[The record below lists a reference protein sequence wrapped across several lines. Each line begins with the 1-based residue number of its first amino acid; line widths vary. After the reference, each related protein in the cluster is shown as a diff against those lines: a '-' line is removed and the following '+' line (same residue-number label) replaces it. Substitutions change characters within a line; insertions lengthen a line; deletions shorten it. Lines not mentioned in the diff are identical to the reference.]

1 MKVKNLYIGKIETII
16 EIRRVPIRHD
26 VIKFNEDDKVI
37 SIIDRKFDTFV
48 CGYTLVRMKNDKS
61 KMIDLM
67 SRQKYP
73 YPEVI
78 NEYSSSE
85 LEYTQFVSE
94 YCKASE
100 LLPVSDE
107 DEISRF
113 KAKKLFKQLKD
124 YTIREYFKK

>member
-1 MKVKNLYIGKIETII
+1 MEVKNLYIGKIETII

-26 VIKFNEDDKVI
+26 VIKFNEDDKII

-48 CGYTLVRMKNDKS
+48 CGYTLIRMKKDKT

-73 YPEVI
+73 FPEVI
-78 NEYSSSE
+78 NEYSSSK
-85 LEYTQFVSE
+85 LKYTQFVSE

-100 LLPVSDE
+100 LLPINDE

-113 KAKKLFKQLKD
+113 KAKKLFKQLNNN
-124 YTIREYFKK
+124 TIREYFKK

>member
-1 MKVKNLYIGKIETII
+1 MEVKNLYIGKIETII
-16 EIRRVPIRHD
+16 EVRRVPILYANIEFD
-26 VIKFNEDDKVI
+26 EDDKII

-48 CGYTLVRMKNDKS
+48 CGYTLVRMKNDQS

-67 SRQKYP
+67 SRHKYP

-85 LEYTQFVSE
+85 LKYTQFVSE

-100 LLPVSDE
+100 LLPINEE

-113 KAKKLFKQLKD
+113 KAKKLFKQLNNN
-124 YTIREYFKK
+124 TIREYFKK